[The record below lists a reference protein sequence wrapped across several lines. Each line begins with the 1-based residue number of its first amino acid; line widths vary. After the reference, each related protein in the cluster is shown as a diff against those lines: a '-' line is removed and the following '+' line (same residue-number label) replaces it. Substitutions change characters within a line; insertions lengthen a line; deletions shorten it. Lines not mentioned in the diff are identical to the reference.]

1 MTTFSNRKTYLPLAL
16 KHLFGCHLKH
26 LWKKQNIIVT
36 FQSGQLTEQPKT
48 LDKTFVKHFY
58 GRVFQKQNLY
68 DEISKKKNCTSPL
81 GINKY
86 LHVNHLPSFRG
97 RYIEIRCHLT

>member
-1 MTTFSNRKTYLPLAL
+1 MAILFEHSGTF
-16 KHLFGCHLKH
+16 HLY
-26 LWKKQNIIVT
+26 
-36 FQSGQLTEQPKT
+36 
-48 LDKTFVKHFY
+48 KTFVKHFY

-68 DEISKKKNCTSPL
+68 DEISKKNCTSPL